1 MQSAVCCLLFANLRV
16 ITMSDTKVLKLVRK
30 TTTEVVE
37 KQPPAE
43 KAQTTSSSQPAPQ
56 PVPQSLA
63 QSVHKLV
70 AKPAPKPAIQPVNQP
85 APQPQRA
92 PEPRPRERR
101 ERPKLSREQMIEI
114 YRTMYLSRRL
124 DDKEIQL
131 KNQNKI
137 FFQIS
142 GAGHEAVLVAAGMIL
157 KPGYDWF
164 YPYYRD
170 RALCLQLGMTP
181 LEMLLS
187 AVGAAAD
194 PNSHG
199 RQMPSH
205 WGHKKLNIVSQSS
218 PTGTQL
224 LQAVGCAEA
233 GYRFKLIRELKKLGL
248 KFQRDEV
255 VYVSL
260 GDGTTSEGEFW
271 EALNTACNLKLPV
284 LFLVEDNGYAISVPV
299 EVQTAGGDV
308 SRLVKNFPNL
318 FLQRCDG
325 TDPIDS
331 YGVLQRA
338 VQHCRDRR
346 GPALVH
352 AKVIRP
358 YSHSLS
364 DDERLYRSNEE
375 RAADSE
381 RDPVKRFGSVLVEE
395 GIVEQDELQ
404 KIKDEIDALV
414 TEAADEALQS
424 PQPAPETALLNVY
437 SPDVDPTSKEFDT
450 EDSAQLSG
458 NPGTMVDLIN
468 RCLHTEM
475 ERDPRIVVFGEDVA
489 DCSREQYLE
498 QVKGKGGVFKVTA
511 NLQRKFGSA
520 RVFNSPLA
528 EANIVGRAI
537 GMAARGLK
545 PVVEIQFFDYIW
557 PAMHQIRNELA
568 VMRWRS
574 GGEWK
579 CPAVLRVPVGGYL
592 KGGAVYH
599 SQSGV
604 STFTQ
609 IPGLR
614 VVYPATALDANGLL
628 RTAIRCDDPVLFL
641 EHKHLYRQAY
651 NKSQYPTD
659 DFMIPF
665 GKAKTVREGSD
676 LSIIT
681 YGALVQ
687 RSLVAAKQAE
697 QQGISVEV
705 VDLRSLQPYDWNAIV
720 TTVKK
725 TNRVIVAHED
735 SLSWG
740 YGAEI
745 AARISSELFEYLDAP
760 VRRVAA
766 LDTFVGYAPQLEDA
780 ILPQATD
787 VAEAIAELQQY

>member
-1 MQSAVCCLLFANLRV
+1 MN
-16 ITMSDTKVLKLVRK
+16 TDTKVLKLVRK
-30 TTTEVVE
+30 TESAATTHEE
-37 KQPPAE
+37 LPD
-43 KAQTTSSSQPAPQ
+43 
-56 PVPQSLA
+56 
-63 QSVHKLV
+63 HKL
-70 AKPAPKPAIQPVNQP
+70 
-85 APQPQRA
+85 
-92 PEPRPRERR
+92 
-101 ERPKLSREQMIEI
+101 LIEM

-131 KNQNKI
+131 KGQNRI

-142 GAGHEAVLVAAGMIL
+142 GAGHEAILVAAGVVL

-187 AVGAAAD
+187 AVGAEAD

-205 WGHKKLNIVSQSS
+205 WGHRKLNIVSQSS

-233 GYRFKLIRELKKLGL
+233 SYRYSLIPELQKRVSN
-248 KFQRDEV
+248 FRDDEV
-255 VYVSL
+255 TYVSL
-260 GDGTTSEGEFW
+260 GDGTSSEGEFW
-271 EALNTACNLKLPV
+271 EALNTASNQKLPV
-284 LFLVEDNGYAISVPV
+284 VFLLEDNGYAISVPV
-299 EVQTAGGDV
+299 EVQTPGGDV
-308 SRLVKNFPNL
+308 SRLVENFPSL
-318 FLQRCDG
+318 FLQKCDG
-325 TDPIDS
+325 TDPIES
-331 YGVLQRA
+331 LEVMRRA
-338 VQHCRDRR
+338 VDYCRERR

-364 DDERLYRSNEE
+364 DDEKLYRPDEE
-375 RAADSE
+375 RASDAE
-381 RDPVKRFGSVLVEE
+381 RDPVKRFGALLIDEGVLD
-395 GIVEQDELQ
+395 QDELQ
-404 KIKDEIDALV
+404 QIKNEVDRIV
-414 TEAADEALQS
+414 NEAADVALS
-424 PQPAPETALLNVY
+424 AAQPAKETATQFIF
-437 SPDVDPTSKEFDT
+437 SPDVDPCAKEFDT
-450 EDSAQLSG
+450 EDRVQLSG
-458 NPGTMVDLIN
+458 NAGTMVDLIN
-468 RCLHTEM
+468 RCLDTEM
-475 ERDPRIVVFGEDVA
+475 ARDPRIVVFGEDVA

-498 QVKGKGGVFKVTA
+498 GVKGKGGVFKVTA
-511 NLQRKFGSA
+511 NLQRKYGGA

-537 GMAARGLK
+537 GLATRGLK

-568 VMRWRS
+568 LLRWRS
-574 GGEWK
+574 GNEWK
-579 CPAVLRVPVGGYL
+579 SPVVMRVPVGGYL

-614 VVYPATALDANGLL
+614 VIYPSNALDANGLL
-628 RTAIRCDDPVLFL
+628 RTAIRSDDPVLFL

-665 GKAKTVREGSD
+665 GKAKKVREGTD
-676 LSIIT
+676 ISIIT

-687 RSLVAAKQAE
+687 RSVVAAKQME
-697 QQGISVEV
+697 QEGVSVEII
-705 VDLRSLQPYDWNAIV
+705 DLRSLVPFDWDAIAES
-720 TTVKK
+720 VKK

-735 SLSWG
+735 SLSFG

-745 AARISSELFEYLDAP
+745 AARITDELFEYLDAP
-760 VRRVAA
+760 VKRVCA
-766 LDTFVGYAPQLEDA
+766 LDTFVAYAPQLEDA
-780 ILPQATD
+780 ILPQASD
-787 VAEAIAELQQY
+787 VAKAIAELKAY